1 MRELTELRQEIDRL
15 DGQIAQLFLRRM
27 DVCREVGEYKKA
39 NGLPVLDAQREQEL
53 LAAKSALAGT
63 PEDKK
68 ALRALF
74 EAVMAESRALQ
85 TGLMEDPEKEKDFA
99 DYLELVR
106 WNGPA
111 LPEQRVLYQGLPGAY
126 CEEAAT
132 GFFGEKCT
140 RMNLKTWDGVF
151 RGIKEGFGDYGVV
164 PIENSSTGSIADVY
178 DLLGQF
184 GCHIVGEQLVR
195 VDQCLLG
202 IPGANMDTISDVYT
216 HEQGFRQ
223 CKNFLS
229 SYPKW
234 GQHDMVNTALAARFV
249 SESGDK
255 SKAAIASRRAAELYG
270 LEILQSSINE
280 NRNNYTRFIIVAAD
294 PRYPEGADKITVRFT
309 LPHVGG
315 SLCRML
321 QIFARAGLNLG
332 KLESRPIPGESWNY
346 SFYADFT
353 GNLQQG
359 GLDPVI
365 RELINAASSFRILG
379 NYKAAVL

>member
-1 MRELTELRQEIDRL
+1 MRELTALRQEIDQL
-15 DGQIAQLFLRRM
+15 DSQIAQLFLQRM
-27 DVCREVGEYKKA
+27 EVCREVGEYKKA
-39 NGLPVLDAQREQEL
+39 NGLPVLDPQREQEL
-53 LAAKSALAGT
+53 LSAKSALSGDPDA
-63 PEDKK
+63 KR

-74 EAVMAESRALQ
+74 ETVMSESRTLQ
-85 TGLMEDPEKEKDFA
+85 SGLMEDPEKEKAFA
-99 DYLELVR
+99 GYLELVH
-106 WNGPA
+106 WDGPA
-111 LPEQRVLYQGLPGAY
+111 LSEQRVLYQGLPGAY
-126 CEEAAT
+126 CEEAAIR
-132 GFFGEKCT
+132 FFGEKCN

-151 RGIKEGFGDYGVV
+151 RGVKEGFGDYGVV
-164 PIENSSTGSIADVY
+164 PIENSSTGSISDVY

-195 VDQCLLG
+195 VDQCLLAL
-202 IPGANMDTISDVYT
+202 PGANMGTITDVYT

-223 CKNFLS
+223 CRSFLA

-234 GQHDMVNTALAARFV
+234 GQHEMVNTALAARFV

-255 SKAAIASRRAAELYG
+255 SKAAIASRRAAELYD
-270 LEILQSSINE
+270 LDILQTSINE

-294 PRYPEGADKITVRFT
+294 PRYPAGADTISVRFT

-321 QIFARAGLNLG
+321 QIFARAGLNLE
-332 KLESRPIPGESWNY
+332 KLESRPIPEESWSY

-359 GLDPVI
+359 DLDPVI
-365 RELINAASSFRILG
+365 RELINESSSFRILG
-379 NYKAAVL
+379 NYKAASL